1 MFAGAGPAKLK
12 ARACRLIASEA
23 AMAAIRDID
32 PDDLRAIPTF
42 RAAYSDRTA
51 LLMAKLAMRSYEA
64 FDLDEGAWLKFSGT
78 FKTLG
83 LTECDRLVDA
93 QVGTAGFLIGGDDI
107 IIVVFRGTQDR
118 LDWMTNVRA
127 AWITLQGGTRVHTGF
142 FQAYWP
148 IRDPLFAAVVRL
160 LKRKPRPVYI
170 AGHSLGGAL
179 ALMAT
184 AELANHDDAYVRDS
198 IAACYTF
205 GCPRAGDSSFDQYV
219 KVPLYRVTNG
229 VDIVPAVPPA
239 VLGYR
244 HVGDNRYFGKPGQP
258 PSRLSPNVFQ
268 KAWRTF
274 WGLLTFVRTF
284 KFQNVADHAMEV
296 YVGKLQAWA
305 DVNLKETQE
314 RRAVTADPEIK
325 TGAKP

>member
-1 MFAGAGPAKLK
+1 
-12 ARACRLIASEA
+12 
-23 AMAAIRDID
+23 MAAIGDIE
-32 PDDLRAIPTF
+32 PDDLRSIPTF

-51 LLMAKLAMRSYEA
+51 LLMAKLALHSYDA
-64 FDLDEGAWLKFSGT
+64 FDLDEGSWLKFSET
-78 FKTLG
+78 FKLLG

-93 QVGTAGFLIGGDDI
+93 QVGTAGFLVAGDDI
-107 IIVVFRGTQDR
+107 IIIVFRGTQDR
-118 LDWMTNVRA
+118 LDWITNVQA

-148 IRDPLFAAVVRL
+148 IRDRLFAAVINL
-160 LKRKPRPVYI
+160 LKQKQRPVYI
-170 AGHSLGGAL
+170 TGHSLGGAL

-184 AELANHDDAYVRDS
+184 AELANHDEGYVRDS

-239 VLGYR
+239 ILGYR
-244 HVGDNRYFGKPGQP
+244 HVGDSRYFGRPGQP
-258 PSRLSPNVFQ
+258 PSRLSPNILQ
-268 KAWRTF
+268 KLWRTF

-284 KFQNVADHAMEV
+284 KFQNIADHAMPV
-296 YVGKLQAWA
+296 YLGKLQAWA
-305 DVNLKETQE
+305 EVNIQQTRE
-314 RRAVTADPEIK
+314 RRATTADPEIK
-325 TGAKP
+325 VGANGA

>member
-1 MFAGAGPAKLK
+1 
-12 ARACRLIASEA
+12 
-23 AMAAIRDID
+23 MAQPGDIE
-32 PDDLRAIPTF
+32 PDDIRAIPTF

-51 LLMAKLAMRSYEA
+51 LLMAKLALRAYEA
-64 FDLDEGAWLKFSGT
+64 FDLDDESWLKFHES
-78 FKTLG
+78 FRPLG
-83 LTECDRLVDA
+83 LTEFDRLIDRP
-93 QVGTAGFLIGGDDI
+93 VGTAGFVIANGDI
-107 IIVVFRGTQDR
+107 IVIVFRGTENR

-148 IRDPLFAAVVRL
+148 IRDRLFATVVSL
-160 LKRKPRPVYI
+160 LTKKPRPVYVT
-170 AGHSLGGAL
+170 GHSLGGAL

-184 AELANHDDAYVRDS
+184 AELANHDEAFVRDS

-239 VLGYR
+239 LLGYR
-244 HVGDNRYFGKPGQP
+244 HVGDSRYFGRPGQP
-258 PSRLSPNVFQ
+258 PSRLSPNIFQ
-268 KAWRTF
+268 KLRRTLWGLVAFLRTF
-274 WGLLTFVRTF
+274 RLRNIT
-284 KFQNVADHAMEV
+284 DHAMPV

-305 DVNLKETQE
+305 EENIRQTRA
-314 RRAVTADPEIK
+314 RRAATADPEIK
-325 TGAKP
+325 ASATKGAA